1 MKLDAA
7 WVAYGD
13 DEQYTGYFAA
23 PNDVRESLPAILVL
37 QEIWGVDGHMQDLV
51 HRFAQAGYA
60 ALAPD
65 LYAAGGRRPDVY
77 SAARL
82 EAVKQFLDALP
93 QGAWGDAGQREKA
106 LSALSGEQARQVS
119 ETMGAL
125 FSAGGSTTDHM
136 EQLLASSRF
145 LREGHERTRGEAVLS
160 VGFCMGGSLS
170 ALLACHD
177 PALRAAAIFYGSAPD
192 KERAQSIQC
201 PVIGFYGELDS
212 RITSG
217 VQSFAKTMR
226 QEGKSFEY
234 HVYEGAGHAFFN
246 DTRRSYHIG
255 SARRSFARLL
265 SFFAHHAE

>member
-1 MKLDAA
+1 MKLDAE
-7 WVAYGD
+7 WIVYGD
-13 DEQYTGYFAA
+13 DDQYSGYFAA
-23 PNDVRESLPAILVL
+23 PKAVRESLPAILVL
-37 QEIWGVDGHMQDLV
+37 QEIWGVDEHMLDLV

-60 ALAPD
+60 AFAPD
-65 LYAAGGRRPDVY
+65 LYAPGGRRPDVY
-77 SAARL
+77 SAARI
-82 EAVKQFLDALP
+82 EAVKQFFDTLP
-93 QGAWGDAGQREKA
+93 QGAWGDTEQREKA
-106 LSALSGEQARQVS
+106 LSALPGDEARRVS

-125 FSAGGSTTDHM
+125 FGAGGTADHT

-145 LREGHERTRGEAVLS
+145 LREGQDRTRGEAVLS

-177 PALRAAAIFYGSAPD
+177 PVLRAAAVFYGSAPD
-192 KERAQSIQC
+192 KERAQRIQC
-201 PVIGFYGELDS
+201 PVIGFYGELDA

-217 VQSFAKTMR
+217 VQPFAEIMR
-226 QEGKSFEY
+226 QAGKAFEY

-246 DTRRSYHIG
+246 DTRRSYHSG